1 MKHPSMLRLRKLAAV
16 AIVAVVP
23 LAAQA
28 QTSGPVSSALTI
40 VVGPE
45 PVVEPKVT
53 CDNPAA
59 GKLIA
64 MSYPGSVNGRAG
76 EVGLFTTNEKETDIP
91 SGLVAQ
97 AAPEEDISANATE
110 PGLNFG
116 WSYGSTSA
124 TRFVRLV
131 ARLPLDAIAPVIAG
145 TQTVTSARFALPA
158 VIGTTGDGQT
168 SHVYLK
174 GLDTLAA
181 TGANVTQTWN
191 ASDNTLT
198 VDIKRGSDNTLP
210 ERTAVPTKLDITL
223 QSPTGVHLKAA
234 TNPSVTI
241 RWTCSTPA
249 YPSASGGV

>member
-1 MKHPSMLRLRKLAAV
+1 MKHPSMLRLRNLAAV
-16 AIVAVVP
+16 AIVAVAP

-28 QTSGPVSSALTI
+28 QAQTSALTI

-45 PVVEPKVT
+45 PVVEPTVT
-53 CDNPAA
+53 CDNPTA

-76 EVGLFTTNEKETDIP
+76 EVGLFTTNEKETGIP

-97 AAPEEDISANATE
+97 VYLGENLSANATE

-116 WSYGSTSA
+116 WSYGSTTA
-124 TRFVRLV
+124 TQFVRLV
-131 ARLPLDAIAPVIAG
+131 AKVPLNAIATTI
-145 TQTVTSARFALPA
+145 TRLQTASSTAFSLPA
-158 VIGTTGDGQT
+158 AIGTTGDGAT

-174 GLDTLAA
+174 GLDALAT

-234 TNPSVTI
+234 SNHPSVTI
-241 RWTCSTPA
+241 QWTCSLVA
-249 YPSASGGV
+249 YPA